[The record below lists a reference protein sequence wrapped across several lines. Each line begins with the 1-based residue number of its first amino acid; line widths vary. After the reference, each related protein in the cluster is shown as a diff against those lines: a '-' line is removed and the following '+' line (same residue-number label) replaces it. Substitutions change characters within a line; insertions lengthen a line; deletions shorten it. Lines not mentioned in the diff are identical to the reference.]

1 MNQKKKSNFLPYK
14 QQDSM
19 LDLDKL
25 DNLFN
30 ELDTINHSLKK
41 EDDKTLEHNDDI
53 LHFENTV
60 TKHDRFKEIEDN
72 LKKLPKLNNTFDKL
86 CYTEKDEKD
95 VGITIQDDVHKTTK
109 TSKKNEYEVFYD
121 KELKRNLLLLKN
133 RHALDPKR
141 HYRKLNINMDNIKD
155 YKVGTVIGDM
165 FDNGK
170 RHGGVMNKT
179 YINGS
184 MTNSMVNK
192 VDKNKSILGNYLE
205 DKDTDKYF
213 KRKYFEIQD
222 SKTKYGKSKYRFKNK
237 K

>member
-1 MNQKKKSNFLPYK
+1 
-14 QQDSM
+14 M
-19 LDLDKL
+19 LDLDKI

-41 EDDKTLEHNDDI
+41 DNNTSNTQSLEHNDDM

-86 CYTEKDEKD
+86 CYTKKDEKD
-95 VGITIQDDVHKTTK
+95 NKNAPVTIQDDIHKNTDTK
-109 TSKKNEYEVFYD
+109 KKNQYEVFYD
-121 KELKRNLLLLKN
+121 KELRRNLLLLKN

-141 HYRKLNINMDNIKD
+141 HYRKLNINMDKIND

-170 RHGGVMNKT
+170 KHGGVINKA

-192 VDKNKSILGNYLE
+192 VDKNKSILGNYLD

-222 SKTKYGKSKYRFKNK
+222 SKTKYGKSKYKSKNK

>member
-1 MNQKKKSNFLPYK
+1 
-14 QQDSM
+14 M
-19 LDLDKL
+19 LDLDKI

-30 ELDTINHSLKK
+30 QLDTINITLKN
-41 EDDKTLEHNDDI
+41 ENSPNTQNLEHNDDM
-53 LHFENTV
+53 LQFENTV

-72 LKKLPKLNNTFDKL
+72 LKKLPKLNNSFDKL
-86 CYTEKDEKD
+86 CYTEKDGKD
-95 VGITIQDDVHKTTK
+95 NKSVPVTIQDDIHKNTDTK
-109 TSKKNEYEVFYD
+109 KKNQYEVFYD

-141 HYRKLNINMDNIKD
+141 HYRKLNINMDKITD
-155 YKVGTVIGDM
+155 YKVGTIIGDM

-170 RHGGVMNKT
+170 KHGGVMNKA

-192 VDKNKSILGNYLE
+192 VDKNKSILGNYLD

-222 SKTKYGKSKYRFKNK
+222 SKTKYGKSKYKFKNK

>member
-1 MNQKKKSNFLPYK
+1 
-14 QQDSM
+14 M

-86 CYTEKDEKD
+86 CYTEKD
-95 VGITIQDDVHKTTK
+95 
-109 TSKKNEYEVFYD
+109 
-121 KELKRNLLLLKN
+121 
-133 RHALDPKR
+133 
-141 HYRKLNINMDNIKD
+141 
-155 YKVGTVIGDM
+155 
-165 FDNGK
+165 
-170 RHGGVMNKT
+170 
-179 YINGS
+179 
-184 MTNSMVNK
+184 NK